1 MFWWMKRSSQ
11 KLRRYRYSSAT
22 VSESPKSHE
31 YLVVR
36 IMKMQVN
43 PAVSNWQQSLRRK
56 LRLLTLTACVS
67 PIHAIAAEFGSEIEE
82 RSARN
87 SALTSSIQTDYVVQV
102 LLSLVLVVGVIVL
115 LSFLLKKIN
124 FQART
129 GSGAVRILSVVPI
142 GAKDRLLLV
151 AVGEEQ
157 LLLGSSP
164 GSVQKLHTLD
174 KPIDPTSSFGPA
186 LEERNFMSVLSSVR
200 RGQQS

>member
-1 MFWWMKRSSQ
+1 MR
-11 KLRRYRYSSAT
+11 AD
-22 VSESPKSHE
+22 VS
-31 YLVVR
+31 
-36 IMKMQVN
+36 
-43 PAVSNWQQSLRRK
+43 VSNSRQSLRRK
-56 LRLLTLTACVS
+56 LKLLIVTASIS
-67 PIHAIAAEFGSEIEE
+67 PVLVFPAEFGSEIEE
-82 RSARN
+82 YSSRN
-87 SALTSSIQTDYVVQV
+87 SALTSSIQNNYVLQV

-129 GSGAVRILSVVPI
+129 GSGAVRILSVVSI
-142 GAKDRLLLV
+142 GGKDRLLLV

-164 GSVQKLHTLD
+164 GSVQKLHTLS

-186 LEERNFMSVLSSVR
+186 LEERTFLSVLSSIR

>member
-1 MFWWMKRSSQ
+1 MRAN
-11 KLRRYRYSSAT
+11 L
-22 VSESPKSHE
+22 
-31 YLVVR
+31 
-36 IMKMQVN
+36 
-43 PAVSNWQQSLRRK
+43 PAFNRQQSLCSK
-56 LRLLTLTACVS
+56 LRLLIVTICVS
-67 PIHAIAAEFGSEIEE
+67 PVLAIAAEFGSEIEE
-82 RSARN
+82 QSSRN
-87 SALTSSIQTDYVVQV
+87 SALSSSVQTDYVVQV

-124 FQART
+124 LQART
-129 GSGAVRILSVVPI
+129 GSGAVRILSVVSL

-164 GSVQKLHTLD
+164 GRVEKLHTLD

-186 LEERNFMSVLSSVR
+186 LEERNFMSVLSSVT